1 MSFRMFLMWVKA
13 GILSHLSSWL
23 ANRSV
28 GNKRECVCSKI
39 SRDWNLSIF
48 HIRKT
53 FNFYVSSSKV
63 TLGNSETV
71 GQGP

>member
-28 GNKRECVCSKI
+28 GNKRVQEIKENVYALKLVEI
-39 SRDWNLSIF
+39 GI
-48 HIRKT
+48 
-53 FNFYVSSSKV
+53 
-63 TLGNSETV
+63 
-71 GQGP
+71 